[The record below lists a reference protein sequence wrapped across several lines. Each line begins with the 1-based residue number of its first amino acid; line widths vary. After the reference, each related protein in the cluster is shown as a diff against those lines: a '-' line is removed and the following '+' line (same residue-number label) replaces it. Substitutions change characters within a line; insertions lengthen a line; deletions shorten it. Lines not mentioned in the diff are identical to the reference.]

1 MPIDLDGRHAR
12 DLLSSSLSTSIVRVF
27 FIYFILVQTKMIKKK
42 KGRKKKPRHVSAF
55 GRSAT
60 VVSIRPLV
68 V

>member
-42 KGRKKKPRHVSAF
+42 KDEKKNRDTCPHSEGR
-55 GRSAT
+55 
-60 VVSIRPLV
+60 RPLCQSV
-68 V
+68 RS